1 LIKEERTILLVTEAE
16 SSADFE
22 RLGEPVVV
30 MEKETR
36 PVKDLKEDGVKIE
49 EDVNEG
55 VTEEVGDIV
64 EKKEGECVDEIVFV
78 IVGEGVKV
86 KTSTVFEA
94 SIEVDAEPV
103 PLIVK
108 LDKAV

>member
-1 LIKEERTILLVTEAE
+1 
-16 SSADFE
+16 
-22 RLGEPVVV
+22 
-30 MEKETR
+30 M
-36 PVKDLKEDGVKIE
+36 
-49 EDVNEG
+49 
-55 VTEEVGDIV
+55 
-64 EKKEGECVDEIVFV
+64 DEIVFV